1 MIDAA
6 LLEELRA
13 KVPVSTVVSRRV
25 QLRKV
30 GREWRGLSPF
40 NKERTASF
48 FVNDRKGFYH
58 DFSSGKHGDVFTFVM
73 ETEGLDFPQAVER
86 IAALAGANLPDYEV
100 SAVAPAPSQHE
111 AKVERELGDDERGR
125 QRRALAI
132 WEAACDLA
140 GTVAARY
147 LTARKLVLPEGVSGR
162 VLRFHP
168 ACPFESR
175 RGPALIGLYRDVR
188 TDGAKAIHR
197 RALTP
202 DGRKIG
208 KPLALGP
215 KAGCAIKLTDDAD
228 IEQGLHVGEGVE
240 TTIAGMMLGF
250 APGWA
255 LGDTGN
261 LRSFPVLAGIDA
273 LTILI
278 DNDAN
283 QAGQAAASVCF
294 DRWAEAGRDV
304 WSVIPDAIGADIND
318 IVSGDAK

>member
-6 LLEELRA
+6 YLDELRA
-13 KVPVSTVVSRRV
+13 RIPESTVVGRRV

-30 GREWRGLSPF
+30 GREWKGLSPF
-40 NKERTASF
+40 NRERTPSF
-48 FVNDRKGFYH
+48 FVNDQKQFWH
-58 DFSSGKHGDVFTFVM
+58 DFSSGKHGDIFAFVM
-73 ETEGLDFPQAVER
+73 ETEGLDFRQAVGR
-86 IAALAGANLPDYEV
+86 IAGLAGANLPDGEA
-100 SAVAPAPSQHE
+100 SAVAPAPAQHE
-111 AKVERELGDDERGR
+111 AKVERELDDDERGR

-140 GTVAARY
+140 GTLAARY
-147 LTARKLVLPEGVSGR
+147 LTARKLILPEGVSGR

-168 ACPFESR
+168 ACPFEGR

-188 TDGAKAIHR
+188 TDEAKAIHR

-215 KAGCAIKLTDDAD
+215 KAGCAVKLTDHAD
-228 IEQGLHVGEGVE
+228 VEQGLHVGEGVE

-250 APGWA
+250 APAWA

-261 LRSFPVLAGIDA
+261 LRSFSVLAGIDA

-283 QAGQAAASVCF
+283 QAGQTAASECF
-294 DRWAEAGRDV
+294 DRWAEAGREV
-304 WSVIPDAIGADIND
+304 WSVIPDVIGADIND
-318 IVSGDAK
+318 IVSGNQK